1 VQYIYNKNIMKRTI
15 RLSENDLSNLIKRIV
30 REQDEFDLKKTVMD
44 TTGFEEEDIP
54 QECLGNNPGMSRI
67 EMIQGCITKIT
78 DKSTA
83 LNNAIKALSDS
94 LNKAKSE
101 AGSIQTESRRRMFRE
116 QDEMSKLTPEQ
127 MLDKR
132 GKEMFLSSLENLI
145 YIFKQDNPRYSS
157 WNKNYTFYDDIL
169 PKFKERLDTLFY
181 ETEAARPDQ

>member
-1 VQYIYNKNIMKRTI
+1 MKRTI
-15 RLSENDLSNLIKRIV
+15 RLSENDLSRLIKRIV

-101 AGSIQTESRRRMFRE
+101 AGSVQTESRRRRMFRE
-116 QDEMSKLTPEQ
+116 QDETTKLSTEH

-132 GKEMFLSSLENLI
+132 GKETFLSGLESLVNML
-145 YIFKQDNPRYSS
+145 KQDEPRYSS
-157 WNKNYTFYDDIL
+157 FRQSYTFYDNIL
-169 PKFKERLDTLFY
+169 PEFKKRINTLFM
-181 ETEAARPDQ
+181 ETESSAPNQ